1 MATKNEKKELTPIQ
15 QKVIDYLKS
24 ATEPST
30 LEAIG
35 KAIGVVPLRSGTIN
49 ALVKRGLIA
58 NVGKVEKEVI
68 RKEKVSVYAIS
79 AAKEGE

>member
-1 MATKNEKKELTPIQ
+1 MATKNEKKELTPVQ

-24 ATEPST
+24 ATEPTT

-68 RKEKVSVYAIS
+68 RKEKVSVYTIGT
-79 AAKEGE
+79 AKEGE